1 MRRTFAH
8 HFSGQLK
15 IDENHIINLGPF
27 YASPCGAKVPGAFA
41 PQLSLSKSRL
51 VSKKPRRLGNCSHK
65 TTGEIAAIKP
75 RGKLQPWSNVASV
88 FLRIW
93 SALTGVYL
101 AVFKQSIEISG
112 AENVTSIMSGSAAS
126 QSGRSAP
133 TGLSWRAR
141 EKGPPTVQLTMNL

>member
-8 HFSGQLK
+8 HFSGQLM
-15 IDENHIINLGPF
+15 IDENHIINLGSF

-41 PQLSLSKSRL
+41 LQLSLSKSRL
-51 VSKKPRRLGNCSHK
+51 VSKKPRDW
-65 TTGEIAAIKP
+65 EIAAIKP

-101 AVFKQSIEISG
+101 AVFNK
-112 AENVTSIMSGSAAS
+112 ALRLV
-126 QSGRSAP
+126 
-133 TGLSWRAR
+133 
-141 EKGPPTVQLTMNL
+141 